1 MATVSSAAVPEGYS
15 TLWRCY
21 IVKSFHDMPERPVP
35 ARASL
40 DGLFELA
47 EVLGAMRQR
56 GMAEKGLTTARA
68 GVLWA
73 LFHDGPMTQR
83 ALATQL
89 GVTPR
94 NVTGLLDALQEDGM
108 VVREAHPTDRRAML
122 VSLTKEGR
130 SVTSALRGGRDEL
143 AAMLFADVPADRLD
157 AFTVTLTQ
165 VTERLRA
172 VGTDGPE

>member
-1 MATVSSAAVPEGYS
+1 M
-15 TLWRCY
+15 
-21 IVKSFHDMPERPVP
+21 KSLHDMPERPVL

-40 DGLFELA
+40 DRLFELA
-47 EVLGAMRQR
+47 EVLGAMMQR
-56 GMAEKGLTTARA
+56 GVAEKGLTTARA

-94 NVTGLLDALQEDGM
+94 NVTGLLDALQGDGL
-108 VVREAHPTDRRAML
+108 VVREAHPTDRRATL
-122 VSLTKEGR
+122 VSLTQEGR

-143 AAMLFADVPADRLD
+143 AALLFADVPADQLD
-157 AFTVTLTQ
+157 TFTAILGQ
-165 VTERLRA
+165 VTERLRV